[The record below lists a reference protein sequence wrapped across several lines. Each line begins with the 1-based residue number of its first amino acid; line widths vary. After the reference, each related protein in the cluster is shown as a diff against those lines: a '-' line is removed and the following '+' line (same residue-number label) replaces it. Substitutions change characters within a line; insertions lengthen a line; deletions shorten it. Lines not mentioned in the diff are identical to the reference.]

1 MASSPITS
9 WQTDGEIMETVTV
22 FIFLGSKIAA
32 DGDCSHEIKR
42 CLLLGKKSYDKPRQH
57 IKKQRYYFVDKGPSS
72 QSHGFSSSHVW
83 MWELDYKESWALS
96 NWCFWP
102 VVLEKTL
109 EAPLDCKEIKPVNPK
124 GNQSWI
130 LEGLMLKLKLRYFG
144 HLMQRPDSLG
154 KTLMLGKIEGTREGD
169 CRGWDGWMASLT

>member
-1 MASSPITS
+1 MTLWTVAHQAPLSTGFSRHEYWSGLPFLFTGDLPNPGIKPLSP
-9 WQTDGEIMETVTV
+9 V
-22 FIFLGSKIAA
+22 FPALAGRFFTTEPS
-32 DGDCSHEIKR
+32 E
-42 CLLLGKKSYDKPRQH
+42 KPH
-57 IKKQRYYFVDKGPSS
+57 FSANKGLSS
-72 QSHGFSSSHVW
+72 QSYGFSSSHVW
-83 MWELDYKESWALS
+83 MWELDYKESWAVS

>member
-1 MASSPITS
+1 MHGTS
-9 WQTDGEIMETVTV
+9 WEMLDWMNHKLKSRLPGEISPTSDMEM
-22 FIFLGSKIAA
+22 ILMKNLDRI
-32 DGDCSHEIKR
+32 IKSR
-42 CLLLGKKSYDKPRQH
+42 HL
-57 IKKQRYYFVDKGPSS
+57 FADKGAW
-72 QSHGFSSSHVW
+72 FFNSHVQ

-130 LEGLMLKLKLRYFG
+130 LEGLMLKLKLWYFG